1 MAPTLRTSIRC
12 FGTLLFVF
20 TIAACGGGGG
30 GDDAPRPPGTDASLS
45 GLSLSWGSL
54 EPAFAAGTTDYTA
67 DVPFAVAEITLT
79 ATTSDS
85 RASLTVGG
93 TAASSGSPSEPVAL
107 VVGETNVDVVVTAE
121 DGTTT
126 RTYSITLTRAAAATN
141 ADLASLSLSA
151 GALDQI
157 FDTTQPDY
165 TAALS
170 YLAAS
175 VTVLA
180 EPEDPNAV
188 VTVNAGPV
196 DERVA
201 LDEGVNVIDVL
212 VTAEDGTTTRAFEL
226 AITRGAALD
235 FAQRLYVKPDVIREN
250 YRFGA
255 AVDLEGSWLAIGA
268 PGDQSLANTID
279 GDDGNL
285 AGLDVGGVTVYQA
298 DASGVWI
305 RQAYLKAANAD
316 IGDGFGE
323 ALAMSGDTLAVGAP
337 LEQGLDGTP
346 DDDSGNGVG
355 AVYVFVRDE
364 SDVWTQQAYLKA
376 SNADNGDE
384 FGRFLD
390 LDGDTLVVG
399 AWHEQSAGA
408 EEDNSLADAGAAYVF
423 VRDEAGEW
431 SQTAYLKPDEIDT
444 GDLFG
449 GNVTLSGDTLVVGAT
464 GEDGVAGDPAD
475 NSSNNSGAA
484 YVFERDLEG
493 GWSQTAYL
501 KADNAD
507 PDDAFGANPVLEG
520 DVLMVAAIGE
530 QSAEPGLPGDPDD
543 NSGNNVGAVY
553 EFARDIDGNWSQTG
567 YFKASNAELGD
578 EFGSAVAYE
587 GDTLVVGARG
597 EAGTD
602 SGVNGDEDD
611 SSGSRVGAAYVF
623 FREDGVWR
631 QAAYVKALHP
641 DNQDEFGDAVGFDG
655 NALVI
660 TAEGEDSAET
670 GLGGAGLDNSLNS
683 AGAGYLFR

>member
-1 MAPTLRTSIRC
+1 MAPTLRTSIRW
-12 FGTLLFVF
+12 FGTFLIVF
-20 TIAACGGGGG
+20 TMAACGGGGG

-45 GLSLSWGSL
+45 GMSLSSGSL
-54 EPAFAAGTTDYTA
+54 EPAFAAATTEYTA

-85 RASLTVGG
+85 RASLTVDGA
-93 TAASSGSPSEPVAL
+93 TASSGSPSDPVAL
-107 VVGETNVDVVVTAE
+107 AVGETKVDVVVTAE

-126 RTYSITLTRAAAATN
+126 RAYSITLTRAAAATN
-141 ADLASLSLSA
+141 ADLVSLSLSA

-165 TAALS
+165 TATLG

-175 VTVLA
+175 VLVLA

-188 VTVNAGPV
+188 VTVNAGTV

-201 LDEGVNVIDVL
+201 LDEGVNVIDLL

-226 AITRGAALD
+226 TITRGAALD
-235 FAQRLYVKPDVIREN
+235 FAQRLYVKPDVIGES

-279 GDDGNL
+279 GDDGDF
-285 AGLDVGGVTVYQA
+285 AGVNVGGVTVFQA
-298 DASGVWI
+298 DASGLWT
-305 RQAYLKAANAD
+305 RQAYLKAANAGD
-316 IGDGFGE
+316 GDGFGE
-323 ALAMSGDTLAVGAP
+323 ALAMSGNTLAVGAP
-337 LEQGLDGTP
+337 LEQGLDGAP

-384 FGRFLD
+384 FGRYLD

-408 EEDNSLADAGAAYVF
+408 EDDNSLADAGAAYVF
-423 VRDEAGEW
+423 VRDESGEW

-449 GNVTLSGDTLVVGAT
+449 GNVALSGDTLVVGAT

-484 YVFERDLEG
+484 YVFERDLAG
-493 GWSQTAYL
+493 GWSQSAYL

-507 PDDAFGANPVLEG
+507 PDDAFGANPDLEG

-530 QSAEPGLPGDPDD
+530 QSALPGDPDD

-587 GDTLVVGARG
+587 GDTLVVGARK
-597 EAGTD
+597 EAGL
-602 SGVNGDEDD
+602 SGNENDN
-611 SSGSRVGAAYVF
+611 SGARVGAAYVF
-623 FREDGVWR
+623 FREDGIWR
-631 QAAYVKALHP
+631 QAAYVKASNP
-641 DNQDEFGDAVGFDG
+641 DNEDEFGNAVSFDG
-655 NALVI
+655 NALVV

-670 GLGGAGLDNSLNS
+670 GLGGAGLDNSLNA

>member
-45 GLSLSWGSL
+45 GLSLSSGSL

-279 GDDGNL
+279 GDDGNF

-530 QSAEPGLPGDPDD
+530 QSALPGLPGDPDD

-553 EFARDIDGNWSQTG
+553 EFARDIDWNWSQTG